1 MRKKAVLCTVL
12 VLAALFPA
20 AGAAAK
26 EPQTSSGPV
35 NARSDATTPR
45 SSSHVLA
52 PSDRV
57 RVARRGRRLRRR

>member
-12 VLAALFPA
+12 VLAALPA

-45 SSSHVLA
+45 LSSHVLA

-57 RVARRGRRLRRR
+57 RAARRGRRLRRR